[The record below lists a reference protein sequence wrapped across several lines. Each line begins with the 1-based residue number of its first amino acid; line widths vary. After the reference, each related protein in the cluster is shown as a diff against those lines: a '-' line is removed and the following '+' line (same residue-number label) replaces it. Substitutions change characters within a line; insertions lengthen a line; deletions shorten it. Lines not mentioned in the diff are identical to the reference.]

1 MCLPD
6 TKGTTHGSTKQPN
19 STELFNF
26 YKKEMQM
33 LKSFL
38 KTIPNYKNDSKRFL
52 WLDKY
57 DD

>member
-6 TKGTTHGSTKQPN
+6 SKGTTHGSTKQPN

-33 LKSFL
+33 LKSLLQTF
-38 KTIPNYKNDSKRFL
+38 PNYDKDSIRFL